1 MKKITMAALTLTAI
15 LSFISYEGGK
25 TLAASEVSADK
36 TATDDL
42 EKQADTGNNRTLVV
56 YFSMPET
63 SDPENMTEDENN
75 STVVINGKVL
85 GNTQYV
91 AYIIREQTGGDL
103 FRIEPE
109 TAYPANHRKLVD
121 LAREE
126 KRDNRR
132 PGLKADVEN
141 IDQYETVFLGYP
153 IWWSDFPMII
163 YSFLE
168 KYDLSGKRVI
178 LFSTHGGS
186 GLAGTVERLKE
197 VEPDADVIE
206 DAFTVSRDYVE
217 NSREDVINWLNEL
230 GYHTTG

>member
-1 MKKITMAALTLTAI
+1 MKKITLAALTLTAI

-42 EKQADTGNNRTLVV
+42 EKQAYTGNNRTLVV

-163 YSFLE
+163 YSFLG

-178 LFSTHGGS
+178 PFSTHGGS

-206 DAFTVSRDYVE
+206 NAFTVSRDYVE
-217 NSREDVINWLNEL
+217 NSRKDVINWLNEL
-230 GYHTTG
+230 GY